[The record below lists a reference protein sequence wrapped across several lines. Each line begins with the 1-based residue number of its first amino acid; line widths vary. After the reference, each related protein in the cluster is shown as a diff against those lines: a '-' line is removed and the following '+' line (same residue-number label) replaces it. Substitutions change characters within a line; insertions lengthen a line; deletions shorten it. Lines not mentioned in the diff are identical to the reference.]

1 MAGAPAPLP
10 VALLAAQALC
20 ENLSAQASSGLGL
33 AFWGMGHHS
42 FAFPLK
48 TSLCRIKC
56 NFQPERLL

>member
-33 AFWGMGHHS
+33 ILLGHGT
-42 FAFPLK
+42 PCLRLPTK
-48 TSLCRIKC
+48 DKSLQ
-56 NFQPERLL
+56 NQM